1 MKWQCIVVQPQQQ
14 QEGAEAWPEIADIWA
29 RAAAAALPPF
39 SKKYG
44 DQVYKKIYG
53 AKIIVEDRNI
63 SRVPVT
69 VAKSESNSR
78 KYL

>member
-1 MKWQCIVVQPQQQ
+1 M
-14 QEGAEAWPEIADIWA
+14 A
-29 RAAAAALPPF
+29 RNRGRSARVTTAALPPF

-44 DQVYKKIYG
+44 DQVYKKMYG